1 MTASA
6 REILVMGL
14 PKAGK
19 TTFIAALWHV
29 ISTKEISSELQMA
42 ELQPSRDH
50 LNAIA
55 KRWRECVAVERTIHG
70 KDRKVSLNLQ
80 TTDGS
85 KVFRLTLP
93 DTSGEVFTR
102 IFENRRWTASFGET
116 VDSSDALIFFL
127 HPDSLVVPQ
136 RIDDG
141 VEEAVHVMEIVEPS
155 GQETSPQKTSNLV
168 PWETSRASA
177 QAKILDLLQLV
188 IRARKS
194 RALRIVI
201 IVSAWDLLK
210 HKRISPDKWLAE
222 KAPLVW
228 QFLNANKEKRPYI
241 VYGISAQ
248 GDDYSKANTL
258 REFIKPSERIRVV
271 SEQESSSDITKPLV
285 WALE

>member
-50 LNAIA
+50 LNAIS
-55 KRWRECVAVERTIHG
+55 KRWRECVAVERTIQG
-70 KDRKVSLNLQ
+70 KDRKVTLNLQ
-80 TTDGS
+80 TADGS

-102 IFENRRWTASFGET
+102 IFENRKWTASFGTT
-116 VDSSDALIFFL
+116 VESSDALMFFL
-127 HPDSLVVPQ
+127 HPDSLIVPQ

-141 VEEAVHVMEIVEPS
+141 VEEAVHVMEAVKPAE
-155 GQETSPQKTSNLV
+155 QE
-168 PWETSRASA
+168 ASA
-177 QAKILDLLQLV
+177 QPIPKSVPWDANRASPQAKIFDLLQLV
-188 IRARKS
+188 IRARKNRS
-194 RALRIVI
+194 FRIVI
-201 IVSAWDLLK
+201 VISAWDLVK
-210 HKRISPDKWLAE
+210 HKRLSPEKWLAE

-228 QFLNANKEKRPYI
+228 QFLNANKEKRPYV

-248 GDDYSKANTL
+248 GDDYAQASTL
-258 REFIKPSERIRVV
+258 
-271 SEQESSSDITKPLV
+271 
-285 WALE
+285 

>member
-1 MTASA
+1 
-6 REILVMGL
+6 MGL

-29 ISTKEISSELQMA
+29 LSTKEISSELQMA

-50 LNAIA
+50 LNAIS
-55 KRWRECVAVERTIHG
+55 KKWRECVAVERTIHG
-70 KDRKVSLNLQ
+70 KDRRATLNLQ
-80 TTDGS
+80 TADGA

-102 IFENRRWTASFGET
+102 IFENRRWAASFGET

-141 VEEAVHVMEIVEPS
+141 VEEAVRVMETVES
-155 GQETSPQKTSNLV
+155 TAQGTSQKTSNFV
-168 PWETSRASA
+168 PWEANRASP

-188 IRARKS
+188 IRARKG
-194 RALRIVI
+194 RAPRIVL

-210 HKRISPDKWLAE
+210 NNRISPDKWLAE

-228 QFLNANKEKRPYI
+228 QFLNANKEKRPYN
-241 VYGISAQ
+241 VFGISAQ
-248 GDDYSKANTL
+248 GDDYSQANML

-271 SEQESSSDITKPLV
+271 SEQQSSSDITKPLV

>member
-50 LNAIA
+50 LNAIS
-55 KRWRECVAVERTIHG
+55 KRWRECVAVERTIQG
-70 KDRKVSLNLQ
+70 KDRKVTLNLQ
-80 TTDGS
+80 TADGS

-102 IFENRRWTASFGET
+102 IFENRKWTASFGNT
-116 VDSSDALIFFL
+116 VESSDALMFFL
-127 HPDSLVVPQ
+127 HPDSLIVPQ

-141 VEEAVHVMEIVEPS
+141 VAEAVHVMEAVEPAQ
-155 GQETSPQKTSNLV
+155 QETSAIPKSI
-168 PWETSRASA
+168 PWDANRASP

-188 IRARKS
+188 IRARKN
-194 RALRIVI
+194 RPLRIVI
-201 IVSAWDLLK
+201 VISAWDLVK
-210 HKRISPDKWLAE
+210 HKRLSPEKWLAE
-222 KAPLVW
+222 KASLVW
-228 QFLNANKEKRPYI
+228 QFLNANEAKRPYI
-241 VYGISAQ
+241 VYGVSAQ
-248 GDDYSKANTL
+248 GDDYAQADTL
-258 REFIKPSERIRVV
+258 REFIKASERIVVV
-271 SEQESSSDITKPLV
+271 SEHQSSSDITKPLL